1 MERYTV
7 VLIPDDETA
16 AYHVVVPAIPEV
28 ITFGATIPE
37 AIDRAR
43 EAIGCHIR
51 GLAQDGEPFPVE
63 SPGAVVATVEIE
75 RPPIVHN
82 AAAD

>member
-7 VLIPDDETA
+7 VLVPDAETS

-28 ITFGATIPE
+28 ITFGTTIAE
-37 AIDRAR
+37 AVERAR

-63 SPGAVVATVEIE
+63 TPGLVVATVEIE
-75 RPPIVHN
+75 RPADVRT